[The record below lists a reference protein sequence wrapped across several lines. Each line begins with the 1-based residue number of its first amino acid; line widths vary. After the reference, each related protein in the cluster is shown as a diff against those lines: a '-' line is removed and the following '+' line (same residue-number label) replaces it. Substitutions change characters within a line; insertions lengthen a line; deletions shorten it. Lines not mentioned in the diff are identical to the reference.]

1 MKRVVYLIGMM
12 GAGKSTVGKM
22 LSQRLGWDFIDMD
35 REIERRE
42 GRTIPEIFASDGEA
56 GFRQLESGL
65 LEELSRRLGLVVATG
80 GGAVLAPRA
89 QGLMSGSGLVVY
101 LRVDAETSY
110 ARTKSDR
117 SRPNL
122 ESDDRMQRIREL
134 LERRSPTYCA
144 TADVSFQSS
153 GGSPARIVEKIL
165 NHPKMKAL
173 EASVRASAEET
184 VKGETKH
191 GIPR

>member
-134 LERRSPTYCA
+134 LER
-144 TADVSFQSS
+144 
-153 GGSPARIVEKIL
+153 
-165 NHPKMKAL
+165 
-173 EASVRASAEET
+173 
-184 VKGETKH
+184 
-191 GIPR
+191 